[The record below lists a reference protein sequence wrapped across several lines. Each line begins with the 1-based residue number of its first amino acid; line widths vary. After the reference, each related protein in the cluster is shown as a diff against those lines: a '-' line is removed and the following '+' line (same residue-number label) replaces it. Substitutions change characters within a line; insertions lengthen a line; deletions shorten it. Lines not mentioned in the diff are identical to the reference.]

1 MKWETE
7 EEFCQWIRAK
17 WGDAYAD
24 NLEERVEAAV
34 TCPHHDRYDHQ
45 FALVVGR
52 LGVSS

>member
-1 MKWETE
+1 VKWETE

-34 TCPHHDRYDHQ
+34 TFPHTPPER
-45 FALVVGR
+45 APCTCVTTPVWP
-52 LGVSS
+52 